1 MKKVLTS
8 MNTKMTKWLIASGD
22 SWTAGTNV
30 RDQYGKAVFWVNGK
44 KNPSKYVNPEFPLWP
59 EVLAKNLG
67 MKYLN
72 VGRGGSGNE
81 FIYNR
86 MIDALVEED
95 NIGFAVCFWSHFD
108 RVDFAKHTIKLNPM
122 ILDSFKDTFP
132 KHLKIKQQEVIDVM
146 YKHDMA
152 DGIWNFE
159 KSLRWMLA
167 FQNHCEASNIPYIQA
182 QAFYPTFQEECP
194 RLLLEHPIYDHIKEN
209 HFIGWPIYK
218 ELGGFSLSDK
228 IGNNLRVNWPIDMH
242 PNQEGHE
249 LIANV
254 FYNRYQE
261 LYDD

>member
-8 MNTKMTKWLIASGD
+8 MNTKMTKWLVASGD

-59 EVLAKNLG
+59 EVLANKLG

-86 MIDALVEED
+86 MIDALIEED
-95 NIGFAVCFWSHFD
+95 NIGFAVCSWSHFD
-108 RVDFAKHTIKLNPM
+108 RVDFAKHTIKLNPEN
-122 ILDSFKDTFP
+122 DTPFRSSLP
-132 KHLKIKQQEVIDVM
+132 EHLRIKRQEVLNVM
-146 YKHDMA
+146 YKHDMV
-152 DGIWNFE
+152 DGMWNFE

-167 FQNHCEASNIPYIQA
+167 FQNHCESLNIPYIQA
-182 QAFYPTFQEECP
+182 QSFYPTYQNNYP
-194 RLLLEHPIYDHIKEN
+194 RSLLEHPIYDYIKEK
-209 HFIGWPIYK
+209 HFIGWPLYK
-218 ELGGFSLSDK
+218 EMGGFTLSDK
-228 IGNNLRVNWPIDMH
+228 ISNKLRVNYPVDMH

-249 LIANV
+249 LIADM
-254 FYNRYQE
+254 FYNRYKG
-261 LYDD
+261 LYDV